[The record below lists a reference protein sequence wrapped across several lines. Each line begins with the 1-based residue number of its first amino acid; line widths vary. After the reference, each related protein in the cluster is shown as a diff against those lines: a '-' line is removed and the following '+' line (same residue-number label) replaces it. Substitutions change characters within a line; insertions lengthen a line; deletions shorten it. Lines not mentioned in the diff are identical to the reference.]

1 MDNFLKM
8 EDWERDFKW
17 LEVRHYVKDILEIER
32 LPDFNTILMLIGIQ
46 ELGQVS
52 EQFSREEKQDLM
64 HIATCFL
71 MEKEGYYKSVG
82 RDKEG
87 WPHFIKIKAIPDV
100 TEEKR
105 TEFLKEKMIDY
116 FANLIENN
124 D

>member
-87 WPHFIKIKAIPDV
+87 WAHFIKIKAIPDV